1 MIVKNAQVYN
11 TKEHKFE
18 AKDVYVEDGL
28 FSPNATGEVVDAKG
42 CYMVPGFIDVHT
54 HGGNNI
60 DMNHISKENFKE
72 LSSFFASQG
81 TTSFLASVLT
91 DTEENTLR
99 LMDILSGL
107 VGKNEVGA
115 ECVGVHLEG
124 PFISFEYKGAMP
136 EDLLRDPDI
145 DLIRRYQEASKG
157 NVRYLTLAPELNGAI
172 ELIKAFKEE
181 FPIAIGHSAAEYDVA
196 MDSIKAGAEACT
208 HTHNA
213 MKLFHMHR
221 PAITGAVLESD
232 VYCEAICDGFHLHPA
247 TVRLMLK
254 MKGYDKV
261 VAITDSIMASGLPDG
276 YYYLGKDKVK
286 VIEGDAQLLNG
297 VRAGSTLTTGK
308 ALKNIIK
315 MTGAPLEKVLPLL
328 TENPARLIRI
338 FDKKGSIENGKAA
351 DFLLLDKD
359 LNIISTYV
367 GGEKRYNGGVGC

>member
-1 MIVKNAQVYN
+1 MIIKNAQVY
-11 TKEHKFE
+11 TSAHKFE
-18 AKDVYVEDGL
+18 AKDVFVEGGVFVSKAEGD
-28 FSPNATGEVVDAKG
+28 EIDAKG
-42 CYMVPGFIDVHT
+42 CYLVPGFIDIHT

-60 DMNHISKENFKE
+60 DMNHVTKDNFNA
-72 LSSFFASQG
+72 LSAFFASQG
-81 TTSFLASVLT
+81 TTSFLASILT
-91 DTEENTLR
+91 DTEENTLF
-99 LMDILSGL
+99 LMDTFSQL
-107 VGKNEVGA
+107 VGKNEFGS

-136 EDLLRDPDI
+136 EDLLKEPDI

-157 NVRYLTLAPELNGAI
+157 NVKYLTLAPELPGAI
-172 ELIKAFKEE
+172 ELIKAFKAE
-181 FPIAIGHSAAEYDVA
+181 FPIAIGHSAAEYDEA
-196 MDSIKAGAEACT
+196 MESIKAGAEACT

-221 PAITGAVLESD
+221 PAITGAVLETD

-261 VAITDSIMASGLPDG
+261 VAITDSTMAAGLPDG

-286 VIEGDAQLLNG
+286 VINGDAQLLNG

-315 MTGAPLEKVLPLL
+315 MTGSPLEKVLPLL
-328 TENPARLIRI
+328 TENPAKLIRI
-338 FDKKGSIENGKAA
+338 FDKKGSIEEGKAA

-367 GGEKRYNGGVGC
+367 GGVKRYNGGVEC